1 MVVICVPVLC
11 APYIMQKP
19 QRKRTIEKKTTF
31 YCSWPFMIG
40 GISHVEWQSVA
51 DLYLMKWLLTFLPL
65 SLRCL
70 RCGRCWVCLSWC
82 PSRALVT
89 DTTRPGTENIV
100 QQDATRCN
108 QQAVFWCFFSWFLL
122 QKDAPFAVSFDPG
135 FPRIFHVSALICNIT
150 SKNACGHRRL
160 SWQKRRINDLSES
173 GEIFCGPMSFLEA
186 KRAARVTGHASKIT
200 WFDVTWHVFPGFSAA
215 FVQWFIQQLA
225 YQRGLIRSLNKR

>member
-1 MVVICVPVLC
+1 
-11 APYIMQKP
+11 
-19 QRKRTIEKKTTF
+19 
-31 YCSWPFMIG
+31 
-40 GISHVEWQSVA
+40 
-51 DLYLMKWLLTFLPL
+51 MKWLLTFLPL

-89 DTTRPGTENIV
+89 WDSTRPGTENSV
-100 QQDATRCN
+100 EQQDATNKLFVDAFCCKRMR
-108 QQAVFWCFFSWFLL
+108 SL
-122 QKDAPFAVSFDPG
+122 QFRSTPASH
-135 FPRIFHVSALICNIT
+135 PRIFHVSALICNIT

-173 GEIFCGPMSFLEA
+173 GEIFCGPMSLLEA
-186 KRAARVTGHASKIT
+186 KRAARVTGHASKIA

-215 FVQWFIQQLA
+215 FVQWFIQQLV

>member
-1 MVVICVPVLC
+1 MSSWSVHNMHRWCYMVVICVPVLC
-11 APYIMQKP
+11 APYIMQKTST
-19 QRKRTIEKKTTF
+19 QKNHSEENMF

-89 DTTRPGTENIV
+89 WDTTRPGTENIV
-100 QQDATRCN
+100 EQQDATN
-108 QQAVFWCFFSWFLL
+108 KLFFDGCCCKTMRSL
-122 QKDAPFAVSFDPG
+122 QFRSTPASL
-135 FPRIFHVSALICNIT
+135 PRIFHVSALICNIT

-173 GEIFCGPMSFLEA
+173 GEIFCGPMSLL
-186 KRAARVTGHASKIT
+186 VYSK
-200 WFDVTWHVFPGFSAA
+200 
-215 FVQWFIQQLA
+215 
-225 YQRGLIRSLNKR
+225 QRGRQGWPVMPQR

>member
-51 DLYLMKWLLTFLPL
+51 DLYLMKRLLTFLPL
-65 SLRCL
+65 LRCL

-108 QQAVFWCFFSWFLL
+108 QMQPDATRCNQMQPDATRCNQMQPDATNKLCFDGLFHGFCWKRMRSLQFRSTPASQGSFTCLLWSATSPAKTPVDIADWVGRNVVSMTFLSLVRSSVGPCRFS
-122 QKDAPFAVSFDPG
+122 K
-135 FPRIFHVSALICNIT
+135 
-150 SKNACGHRRL
+150 
-160 SWQKRRINDLSES
+160 
-173 GEIFCGPMSFLEA
+173 
-186 KRAARVTGHASKIT
+186 
-200 WFDVTWHVFPGFSAA
+200 
-215 FVQWFIQQLA
+215 
-225 YQRGLIRSLNKR
+225 QRGQGWPVMPQR